1 MENILFGIIAV
12 FLLVFVLKILK
23 VSVAIIWKFF
33 WNGVIGLALLFLVN
47 LFGNGIGVNIE
58 MNVINSL
65 IAGVFGI
72 PGIILL
78 LLV

>member
-1 MENILFGIIAV
+1 MENIIFGIIAV
-12 FLLVFVLKILK
+12 FLVVLVLKILK
-23 VSVAIIWKFF
+23 VSVVVIWKFF
-33 WNGVIGLALLFLVN
+33 WNGVIGLVLLFLVN
-47 LFGNGIGVNIE
+47 TLGQGIGLNIE